1 MWDLL
6 GTMGTVPAT
15 DLQQTVDAVW
25 RMEAAKIVATLTRTV
40 GDVGL
45 AEDLAQEALVDAL
58 TQWPDTG
65 VPRNAGAW
73 LTTVAKRKA
82 IDHWRRQD
90 NLDAKYATLA
100 RELETQIDEPAWDPD
115 RIDDDVL
122 RLIFISSHPVLSRE
136 GQIALTLRVVGGL
149 TTEEIASAF
158 LSSTPTIAA
167 RITRAK
173 KTLAA
178 ANVPFE
184 VPDRSEYPQ
193 RLSAVLSVI
202 YLIYNEG
209 YSASFGQRW
218 IRDELCSEALRLGRV
233 LAALVPDEPE
243 VHGLVSLMEFQS
255 SRFAART
262 DADGSTDPAG
272 GPGPHEVGPRA
283 DRPRGRRAGTRR
295 PGRREEGHRL
305 GPVRAAGCAG
315 RMPCHRADAPPTP
328 TGTGSSRCTT
338 GCSRSAPSPVV
349 ELNRAVAVAMASG
362 PAAALEIVDGLT
374 GLDGSYLLPS
384 VRGELLVPPRPQ
396 RRGRRRVRPRRRAH
410 RQRART
416 RSADGQGCSSQGRL
430 GSGHPGAGRHGRRRR
445 GVEHVDGDVVVAVT
459 ADLMQSRRRGDDVV
473 GVVAGHRIVGD
484 RGAASARRRRS
495 RPFVSRGSSR
505 SSTVAQR
512 AAPPGSSRLPT
523 APRDRNAL
531 AGHGSSSDLRNS
543 VTRSRRIR
551 RRLSRR

>member
-1 MWDLL
+1 
-6 GTMGTVPAT
+6 VSST
-15 DLQQTVDAVW
+15 DIRQTVDAVW
-25 RMEAAKIVATLTRTV
+25 RMEAARIVATLTRVV

-82 IDHWRRQD
+82 IDTWRRQD

-100 RELETQIDEPAWDPD
+100 RDLETRIDEPAWDPD

-149 TTEEIASAF
+149 STDEIARAF
-158 LSSTPTIAA
+158 LTSTPTVAA

-178 ANVPFE
+178 ADVPFE
-184 VPDRSEYPQ
+184 VPDRSEFPQ

-218 IRDELCSEALRLGRV
+218 VRDELCTEALRLGRV

-255 SRFAART
+255 SRFGART
-262 DADGSTDPAG
+262 DADGTPILLEDQNRTKWD
-272 GPGPHEVGPRA
+272 RA
-283 DRPRGRRAGTRR
+283 QIGRGIAAL
-295 PGRREEGHRL
+295 E
-305 GPVRAAGCAG
+305 RAAQAVEK
-315 RMPCHRADAPPTP
+315 R
-328 TGTGSSRCTT
+328 GTGWGPYALQAALAECHATAPTARDTDWRRIVT
-338 GCSRSAPSPVV
+338 LYDGLIQIAPSPIV
-349 ELNRAVAVAMASG
+349 ELNRAVAVAMADPTEG
-362 PAAALEIVDGLT
+362 PRVALEIVDGLT

-384 VRGELLVPPRPQ
+384 VRGELLVRV
-396 RRGRRRVRPRRRAH
+396 GRN
-410 RQRART
+410 
-416 RSADGQGCSSQGRL
+416 D
-430 GSGHPGAGRHGRRRR
+430 
-445 GVEHVDGDVVVAVT
+445 E
-459 ADLMQSRRRGDDVV
+459 
-473 GVVAGHRIVGD
+473 
-484 RGAASARRRRS
+484 AAAE
-495 RPFVSRGSSR
+495 FV
-505 SSTVAQR
+505 R
-512 AAPPGSSRLPT
+512 AAELTDNEREREVLTDKAVRVQMG
-523 APRDRNAL
+523 
-531 AGHGSSSDLRNS
+531 
-543 VTRSRRIR
+543 
-551 RRLSRR
+551 